1 MKLKAIIVDDE
12 PKLRTVLE
20 IKLKE
25 KCPEVEMVGMAGN
38 VPQGFELINEV
49 KPDLVFLDI
58 AMPGESGFDLIDK
71 FKEINFDIIFVT
83 GFNEYAIDALRVSAI
98 DYLLK
103 PVRTSDLV
111 EAVEKAVKRKEE
123 REIISRY
130 DVLKHNLNHL
140 GDQKSKIAIPGA
152 QAYDFITVEEI
163 IRCEGWQK
171 YTRIYLKN
179 GTVIVSSY
187 NLGVYRKI
195 LKTYDFY
202 DCHKSH
208 LINRHHIKKYLREGT
223 VIMSD
228 DAQVPVSRRKKEEF
242 VEQVVKSLNIAS

>member
-179 GTVIVSSY
+179 RTVIVSSY